1 MAIELRGGE
10 LVRAMVSASHEV
22 GDENA
27 RLSVHNM
34 SPLQATRVT
43 V

>member
-1 MAIELRGGE
+1 
-10 LVRAMVSASHEV
+10 MVSVSHEV

-27 RLSVHNM
+27 RLSVPNKTF
-34 SPLQATRVT
+34 LQATRVT